1 MSQLSRG
8 RPSIADSELPQNIKI
23 ALATRVTGKTWKA
36 CAAEAGIAYSTLRD
50 WLRNNPDAKFYLK
63 ENCDDYI
70 DQSYFFMA
78 KRSPEVAEEL
88 HKIIMDK
95 KTKPYV
101 KAPAIDTWFR
111 IIDKGY
117 TNRNIEEQQENLS
130 ERLDA
135 IEGNKV
141 VDMYKHSSN

>member
-36 CAAEAGIAYSTLRD
+36 CAENAGIAYSTLRD
-50 WLRNNPDAKFYLK
+50 WLRNNPDAKYYLK

-141 VDMYKHSSN
+141 VDMYKNN

>member
-1 MSQLSRG
+1 MTSLSRG
-8 RPSIADSELPQNIKI
+8 RPSIAESELPQNIKI
-23 ALATRVTGKTWKA
+23 ALANRVTGKTWKA

-50 WLRNNPDAKFYLK
+50 WLRNNPDAKYYLK

-141 VDMYKHSSN
+141 VDMYKQN

>member
-1 MSQLSRG
+1 
-8 RPSIADSELPQNIKI
+8 
-23 ALATRVTGKTWKA
+23 
-36 CAAEAGIAYSTLRD
+36 
-50 WLRNNPDAKFYLK
+50 
-63 ENCDDYI
+63 
-70 DQSYFFMA
+70 MA

-141 VDMYKHSSN
+141 VDMYKQN